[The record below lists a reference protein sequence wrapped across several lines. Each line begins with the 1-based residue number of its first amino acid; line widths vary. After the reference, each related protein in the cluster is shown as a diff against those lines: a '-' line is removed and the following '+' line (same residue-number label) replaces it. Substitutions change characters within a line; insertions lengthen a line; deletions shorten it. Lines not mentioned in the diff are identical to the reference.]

1 MSQNV
6 PDHPVLHFKQDPFS
20 ILHMLSLQLAGHGL
34 SQSMPN
40 TPDLLHPLFKFKK
53 KHKKMLIHFF
63 LRLLGP
69 IILLL

>member
-20 ILHMLSLQLAGHGL
+20 ILHMLSLQLAGQGL

-40 TPDLLHPLFKFKK
+40 TPDLLHPLFKLKK
-53 KHKKMLIHFF
+53 KT
-63 LRLLGP
+63 
-69 IILLL
+69 